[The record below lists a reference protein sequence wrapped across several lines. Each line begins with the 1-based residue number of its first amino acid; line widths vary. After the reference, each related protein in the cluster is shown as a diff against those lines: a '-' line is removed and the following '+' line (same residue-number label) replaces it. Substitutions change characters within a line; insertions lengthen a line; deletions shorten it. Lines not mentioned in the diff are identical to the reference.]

1 MKISKIFKKKKNS
14 GNRSPAETQSESQT
28 GSSTLTHRESA
39 EIDIP
44 NSLTPGSPPTAIA
57 KRSVSSRTE
66 ETNGS
71 PRRSNGADEPPS
83 PSMLD
88 ETNNSEVD
96 DLVSDMITPLA
107 NPKRKIKGV
116 SESFKGL
123 GVSHRFNVPQIEKST
138 VALRELSECYDVIPE
153 MEQTRLPRGG
163 ISIETKAV
171 GRVQVRASSTCE
183 TRSIVRPNRMN
194 YFTLVWNTS

>member
-14 GNRSPAETQSESQT
+14 EDRSSVESQVGSQV
-28 GSSTLTHRESA
+28 GSSELAGRGSS
-39 EIDIP
+39 EIYIP
-44 NSLTPGSPPTAIA
+44 NPSTPGSPLPATT
-57 KRSVSSRTE
+57 KKSVSSRTE

-71 PRRSNGADEPPS
+71 SRRSNGADEPPS
-83 PSMLD
+83 PSEQD
-88 ETNNSEVD
+88 ETNNSEGD
-96 DLVSDMITPLA
+96 DFLADMITPRS
-107 NPKRKIKGV
+107 NSKRKIKGV

-138 VALRELSECYDVIPE
+138 SALRELSECYDVIPE

-171 GRVQVRASSTCE
+171 GRVQVRASSNCE

-194 YFTLVWNTS
+194 YLL

>member
-14 GNRSPAETQSESQT
+14 ENRSSVESQVGSQT
-28 GSSTLTHRESA
+28 GSSELASRGSS
-39 EIDIP
+39 EIYTP
-44 NSLTPGSPPTAIA
+44 NSSSPKSSPVIA

-71 PRRSNGADEPPS
+71 PRRSNGADEHPS
-83 PSMLD
+83 PSQHE
-88 ETNNSEVD
+88 ETLSSEGD
-96 DLVSDMITPLA
+96 DLVTDLITPLA
-107 NPKRKIKGV
+107 NSKRKIKGV

-138 VALRELSECYDVIPE
+138 SALRELSECYDVIPE

-194 YFTLVWNTS
+194 CFTLVWITS